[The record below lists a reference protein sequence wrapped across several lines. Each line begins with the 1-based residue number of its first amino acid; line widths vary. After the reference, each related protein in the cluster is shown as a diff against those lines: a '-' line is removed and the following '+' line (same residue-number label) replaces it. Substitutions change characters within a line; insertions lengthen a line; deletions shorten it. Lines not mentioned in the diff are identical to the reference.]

1 MKCPRVVEVTGV
13 DGYRGGWVAVT
24 LRSGRVTTVRAAP
37 VLADLLTVP
46 VTVVAVDMPLGLLA
60 SGWRECDRAAAR
72 LLGPRRASVFAIPP
86 RPVWRQ
92 ATYAA
97 ANALC
102 KELTGKGISA
112 EAYGLRAKLLEAD
125 AYREACEYPLY
136 EVHPELAFA
145 AMAGAPLPDSKH
157 TPAGRDRRRELLAVQ
172 GIRIPE
178 PARVRGAAAA
188 PLTDTLDAAAAAW
201 SAHRIATGKALT
213 VSARIQSDDHGRPIA
228 IRY

>member
-1 MKCPRVVEVTGV
+1 MNGVVEVTGV
-13 DGYRGGWVAVT
+13 DGYRGGWVAVS

-37 VLADLLTVP
+37 VLADLLTAP
-46 VTVVAVDMPLGLLA
+46 VTVVAIDMPLGLLA

-86 RPVWRQ
+86 RPVWQ
-92 ATYAA
+92 QGTYAA

-102 KELTGKGISA
+102 KELTGKGMSA

-125 AYREACEYPLY
+125 AYREACDYPVY
-136 EVHPELAFA
+136 EVHPELAFT
-145 AMAGAPLPDSKH
+145 AMAGAPLRDSKH
-157 TPAGRDRRRELLAVQ
+157 TAAGRDRRHELLAAQ

-178 PARVRGAAAA
+178 RASARPPA
-188 PLTDTLDAAAAAW
+188 PLTDTLDAAAVAW
-201 SAHRIATGKALT
+201 TAHRIATGTAQT
-213 VSARIQSDDHGRPIA
+213 VSARAQPDDRGRPIA